1 MHFIYT
7 FYTLYLC
14 TYILYIYTLEVYV
27 DLICEP
33 RVKFIKPSVCSKYI
47 WFQVWAFFR
56 TSAKLKKYNLFLKG
70 RLLPY
75 FSSSEFNDDDI
86 FLEI

>member
-14 TYILYIYTLEVYV
+14 TYILYIYTLDVHV

-33 RVKFIKPSVCSKYI
+33 QVKFIKPSVCSKYNL
-47 WFQVWAFFR
+47 FQVWAFFR

-75 FSSSEFNDDDI
+75 FSSSEFNDYDI